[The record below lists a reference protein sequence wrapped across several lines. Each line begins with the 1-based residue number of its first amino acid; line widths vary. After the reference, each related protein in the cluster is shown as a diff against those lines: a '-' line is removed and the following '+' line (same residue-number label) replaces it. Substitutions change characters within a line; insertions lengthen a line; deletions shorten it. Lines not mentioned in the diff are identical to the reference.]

1 MGNEETEDTITIVMI
16 LETRGENY
24 SVHEIVIVAVGLRIL
39 VVVPHHLRG
48 T

>member
-1 MGNEETEDTITIVMI
+1 MESEVTEDTITIVMI

-24 SVHEIVIVAVGLRIL
+24 SVHEIVIVSVGLRIL
-39 VVVPHHLRG
+39 VVVPPHLRG